1 MRSIGGTQSALLV
14 ATDASMG
21 SSRRY
26 DAGWAWIEQGGG
38 YATGTVSAPSV
49 LVAELHA
56 VRQALLAASAGRPL
70 VVLTDSRPAV
80 LQVQRALATGVL
92 PDRRGTSDARRA
104 AEALHAVV
112 LLLRRT
118 GAELRWVKGHSGER
132 LNDAADRLA
141 VQTRRAG
148 GPGGI
153 GVLLD
158 RIAREA
164 VAA

>member
-1 MRSIGGTQSALLV
+1 MKTNTPSLLV
-14 ATDASMG
+14 ATDASVATSG
-21 SSRRY
+21 RY
-26 DAGWAWIEQGGG
+26 DAGWAWIDQRGG
-38 YATGTVSAPSV
+38 YGAGTVPAASV

-56 VRQALLAASAGRPL
+56 VHQALLAGPQGRPL

-80 LQVQRALATGVL
+80 LQVQRVLATGVL
-92 PDRRGTSDARRA
+92 PDRRGRADARQA
-104 AEALHAVV
+104 AAALHAVV

-118 GAELRWVKGHSGER
+118 GAELRWVKGHSGHR

-148 GPGGI
+148 GPQPI
-153 GVLLD
+153 EALLA